1 MKKFTLVFAVMALSA
16 PWTVANAADK
26 SDFAL
31 FDGTDSSN
39 TDPGALCGAGR
50 PDKLKRKKAFTY
62 HIAVTNFGSDDGA
75 IKVIYEG
82 DLDFV
87 RYIVR
92 KNTSFSLSQA
102 GGGPGGFDR
111 AIRVDA
117 DDGIAG
123 AVSIKG
129 RSQVFC
135 LSCDEDADGDS
146 GCDDLIPN

>member
-1 MKKFTLVFAVMALSA
+1 MKMFALVFAVMALSA

-26 SDFAL
+26 SDLAL
-31 FDGTDSSN
+31 FDGTNVSN
-39 TDPGALCGAGR
+39 TDPGALCGAGK
-50 PDKLKRKKAFTY
+50 PEKLKKGKSFTY
-62 HIAVTNFGSDDGA
+62 HIAVTNFGDDDA
-75 IKVIYEG
+75 EIKVIYEG

-92 KNTSFSLSQA
+92 KGTSFSLSQA

-117 DDGIAG
+117 DDDIAG

-135 LSCDEDADGDS
+135 ISCDEDADGDS